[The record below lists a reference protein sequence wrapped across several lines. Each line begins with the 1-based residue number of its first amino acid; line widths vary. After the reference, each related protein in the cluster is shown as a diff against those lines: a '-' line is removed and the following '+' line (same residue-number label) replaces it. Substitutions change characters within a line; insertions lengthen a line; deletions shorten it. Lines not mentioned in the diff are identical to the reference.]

1 MHLQVNSGDR
11 VPIYR
16 QLMDQIREAAARG
29 KLTPGQRLPSVR
41 AVSRDLVI
49 NPNTVAKA
57 YAELERDGVLNTRQ
71 GKGVFVAE
79 PKAELT
85 KKARLQR
92 LTLTLDSFLTE
103 AVHLGF
109 SDTEVVNLVADRVT
123 QFQWN
128 QNSAGS

>member
-1 MHLQVNSGDR
+1 MQLQVNSGSP

-16 QLMDQIREAAARG
+16 QLMDQIRESAARG
-29 KLTPGQRLPSVR
+29 RLLSGQRLPSVR

-57 YAELERDGVLNTRQ
+57 YGELESEGVLVTRQ
-71 GKGVFVAE
+71 GKGVFIAE
-79 PKAELT
+79 PKAEPT
-85 KKARLQR
+85 RTARKER
-92 LTLTLDSFLTE
+92 LGSSLDSLLTE

-109 SDTEVVNLVADRVT
+109 SDAEVIDLVTSRVK

-128 QNSAGS
+128 KR